1 MADKTVYDSIIHR
14 LKSGRDSRNEK
25 DLREYFKEM
34 LEKLDEQ
41 KMLKNEGKKWLH
53 RRLPKEFEL
62 TSDMVNSTGKRH
74 LDRMYR
80 VHMRKKASA
89 LGGMIKKAG
98 EKYA

>member
-1 MADKTVYDSIIHR
+1 
-14 LKSGRDSRNEK
+14 
-25 DLREYFKEM
+25 
-34 LEKLDEQ
+34 
-41 KMLKNEGKKWLH
+41 
-53 RRLPKEFEL
+53 
-62 TSDMVNSTGKRH
+62 MVNSTGKRH